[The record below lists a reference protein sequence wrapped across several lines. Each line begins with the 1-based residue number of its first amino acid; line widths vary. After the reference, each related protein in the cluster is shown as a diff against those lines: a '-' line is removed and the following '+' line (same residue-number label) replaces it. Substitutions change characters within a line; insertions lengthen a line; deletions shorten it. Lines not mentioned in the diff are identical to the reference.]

1 MFHRGHSFRRT
12 ALVALTMAV
21 VAWPVSAAAATG
33 APSVHGHSP
42 SLAGYQVTVAA
53 TTATTTFTLPSLTCS
68 PTYAG
73 IVPNITFTNFTT
85 SEFTSAGVYVQC
97 LGGVPNYGASV
108 EINDRFSP
116 LTPTLNA
123 GDKIKLTLK
132 VTATAT
138 NVTISDVTN
147 RSSDKATVKGPG
159 GGGSF
164 TGASVGDSAVGSP
177 PAPVSQWG
185 TIIFSGTTFNG
196 ASLSTYTSAFGSDM
210 YNGTTLQVLAGNV
223 AANGN
228 FTTTFV
234 HA

>member
-1 MFHRGHSFRRT
+1 
-12 ALVALTMAV
+12 MAV
-21 VAWPVSAAAATG
+21 AAWPVSAAAATG
-33 APSVHGHSP
+33 ARSAHGHSA
-42 SLAGYQVTVAA
+42 SFAGYQVTVAA
-53 TTATTTFTLPSLTCS
+53 TTATTTFTLPSLTCTS
-68 PTYAG
+68 TYSG

-85 SEFTSAGVYVQC
+85 SEFTSAGVYAQC

-132 VTATAT
+132 VSATAT
-138 NVTISDVTN
+138 TATITDATDG
-147 RSSDKATVKGPG
+147 SSVKSTVKGPG

-177 PAPVSQWG
+177 PAPVSQWNK
-185 TIIFSGTTFNG
+185 IVFSGTTFNG
-196 ASLSTYTSAFGSDM
+196 ASLSTYTAAFGSDM
-210 YNGTTLQVLAGNV
+210 YNGATLQILAGNV

-228 FTTTFV
+228 FTTTFF